1 MSSNTPHPR
10 RQPSPKTRFR
20 RLVASAIDGLPED
33 FRRRLDNVVFRIE
46 GRRRGENPP
55 RTLGFYHGVP
65 LTGQSP
71 AWATPQV
78 FITLYQEPIERESRG
93 DPAQLI
99 RLVRHVVAH
108 EVAHHFGFSD
118 DDLRR
123 MGVY

>member
-1 MSSNTPHPR
+1 MSESSSPR
-10 RQPSPKTRFR
+10 RQPSPLVRFR
-20 RLVASAIDGLPED
+20 RLVSKAIDGLPEG
-33 FRRRLDNVVFRIE
+33 FRQRLDNVVFRIE
-46 GRRRGENPP
+46 PRRRGEDPP

-65 LTGQSP
+65 LTDQSP
-71 AWATPQV
+71 ASATPQV

-93 DPAQLI
+93 NPEKLE
-99 RLVRHVVAH
+99 RLVRHVVVH